1 MALLTGVCT
10 TSKRNMKLCTIDDRT
25 VRLGDVIV
33 SQTAVKISSGADVKE
48 KRYRAQTKQVS
59 SRLISDL
66 RVESRKWER
75 DGGLW
80 LQHYKSDIPLRPMSY
95 QRLWYTRLY
104 LELELTSVSEI
115 CFALCVFAYFMRV
128 VFYVCMCMLSKNTP
142 GVKKARPSRKH
153 QLALIHNMRLKV

>member
-10 TSKRNMKLCTIDDRT
+10 ASKRNMKLCTIDDRT
-25 VRLGDVIV
+25 VMLGDVIV

-48 KRYRAQTKQVS
+48 ERYRAQTKQVS

-80 LQHYKSDIPLRPMSY
+80 LQRYKSDIPLRPMSY

-115 CFALCVFAYFMRV
+115 CFVLSVFVCVFICYVCCIFV
-128 VFYVCMCMLSKNTP
+128 CVCCVCMCVCVLC
-142 GVKKARPSRKH
+142 V
-153 QLALIHNMRLKV
+153 